1 MKLESGTL
9 ITLILQTV
17 AYVIAGWKYVSG
29 LKEEINDLKGR
40 LATHERESEIRH
52 RIDERKDDEMNQ
64 RLKRIEEMLTQIRLE
79 LKDKADR
86 DA

>member
-29 LKEEINDLKGR
+29 LRDEINDLKGR

-52 RIDERKDDEMNQ
+52 RIDEQKDAEISKRLQ
-64 RLKRIEEMLTQIRLE
+64 RMEAMLVEIRLE

>member
-1 MKLESGTL
+1 MHFDSGTL
-9 ITLILQTV
+9 ITLVFQTV
-17 AYVIAGWKYVSG
+17 AYVIAGYKYVSG
-29 LKEEINDLKGR
+29 LRDEINELKAR
-40 LATHERESEIRH
+40 LSTHERESEIRH
-52 RIDERKDDEMNQ
+52 RIDERKDDEMSQ

>member
-1 MKLESGTL
+1 MKLDSGTIL
-9 ITLILQTV
+9 TLIFQTL

-29 LKEEINDLKGR
+29 LRDELNDLKSR
-40 LATHERESEIRH
+40 LSTHERESEIRH
-52 RIDERKDDEMNQ
+52 RVDEKKDDELAQ
-64 RLKRIEEMLTQIRLE
+64 RLTRIEQMLTEIRLE